1 MAGYDPTSLE
11 KYQAFDGTNVNLV
24 AVIPFS
30 HLPTSKIKPPWKL
43 LCIGA
48 VTARQQLRLVKRNTN
63 EPDGFISLH
72 QKDNGCSEDLF
83 PRLWRVYYWADRD
96 KHSHPHSHTLTAV
109 DLLWTT
115 SRCMSSSLSSSLKPG
130 ANPASY
136 KDQSKH
142 TQRLFQPSSAETRLK
157 KSNERANRSVF
168 LCQNKH
174 LADKNWRTICSQES
188 KKVQRCR
195 WYLRCRCL
203 GNMFGLERELK
214 VCETRLVFILLCVS
228 TEWLAEPG
236 WKLVWLFFRVLP
248 KVHDRIGEGWTVDQ
262 VVQLYQSWTSHY
274 LDHS

>member
-1 MAGYDPTSLE
+1 MQWG
-11 KYQAFDGTNVNLV
+11 
-24 AVIPFS
+24 PFS
-30 HLPTSKIKPPWKL
+30 KTVESLLLSRQRQTFSPTFTHTHSSGPTLNHLQMYELLTLLISQAWSKPCKL
-43 LCIGA
+43 QRPERA
-48 VTARQQLRLVKRNTN
+48 HAK
-63 EPDGFISLH
+63 
-72 QKDNGCSEDLF
+72 
-83 PRLWRVYYWADRD
+83 
-96 KHSHPHSHTLTAV
+96 
-109 DLLWTT
+109 
-115 SRCMSSSLSSSLKPG
+115 
-130 ANPASY
+130 
-136 KDQSKH
+136 
-142 TQRLFQPSSAETRLK
+142 RLFQPSSAETRLK

-174 LADKNWRTICSQES
+174 LADTNWRTICSKES

-236 WKLVWLFFRVLP
+236 WKLVGLFLRLLP

-274 LDHS
+274 LNHS

>member
-142 TQRLFQPSSAETRLK
+142 TQSLFQPSSAETRLK
-157 KSNERANRSVF
+157 NPAREPIVACFCAKTNIWQIKTEEQSAAKSP
-168 LCQNKH
+168 K
-174 LADKNWRTICSQES
+174 
-188 KKVQRCR
+188 RCKD
-195 WYLRCRCL
+195 LGCRCL

-236 WKLVWLFFRVLP
+236 WKLVGLFLRLLP

>member
-1 MAGYDPTSLE
+1 MAGNVPRTP
-11 KYQAFDGTNVNLV
+11 QINTRFCHQTNGWIWSNFSGKISSIWWYECKLV

-130 ANPASY
+130 ANPESY

-157 KSNERANRSVF
+157 NPAREPIVACFCAKTNIWQIQTEEQSAAKSP
-168 LCQNKH
+168 K
-174 LADKNWRTICSQES
+174 
-188 KKVQRCR
+188 RCKDVGDIFDVDV
-195 WYLRCRCL
+195 WATCL
-203 GNMFGLERELK
+203 
-214 VCETRLVFILLCVS
+214 V
-228 TEWLAEPG
+228 
-236 WKLVWLFFRVLP
+236 
-248 KVHDRIGEGWTVDQ
+248 
-262 VVQLYQSWTSHY
+262 
-274 LDHS
+274 

>member
-157 KSNERANRSVF
+157 NPAREPIVACFCAKTNIWQIQTEEQSAAKSP
-168 LCQNKH
+168 K
-174 LADKNWRTICSQES
+174 
-188 KKVQRCR
+188 RCKD
-195 WYLRCRCL
+195 LGCRCL

-214 VCETRLVFILLCVS
+214 VCETRLVFILMCVS

-236 WKLVWLFFRVLP
+236 WKLIGLFFRLLP

-274 LDHS
+274 LDPS

>member
-1 MAGYDPTSLE
+1 MAGNVPRTP
-11 KYQAFDGTNVNLV
+11 QINTRFCHQTNGWIWSNFSGKISSIWWYECKLV

-30 HLPTSKIKPPWKL
+30 HLRTSKIKPPWKL

-136 KDQSKH
+136 KDQSEH
-142 TQRLFQPSSAETRLK
+142 TQKDCF
-157 KSNERANRSVF
+157 N
-168 LCQNKH
+168 
-174 LADKNWRTICSQES
+174 
-188 KKVQRCR
+188 
-195 WYLRCRCL
+195 
-203 GNMFGLERELK
+203 
-214 VCETRLVFILLCVS
+214 
-228 TEWLAEPG
+228 
-236 WKLVWLFFRVLP
+236 RVLQRQDW
-248 KVHDRIGEGWTVDQ
+248 KIQRES
-262 VVQLYQSWTSHY
+262 QS
-274 LDHS
+274 